1 MKISNP
7 LKIIL
12 LDNDS
17 REAELVDQALQKAGL
32 EHELRL
38 VSNENTYLQALDEF
52 KPDIILSEINIIGY
66 DAGKALQ
73 LIQKREYPVP
83 FILITNT
90 VSDQLVFGLIQ
101 AGAADY
107 VFKDRIARLPFA
119 IKAAIRNKSIQKEKE
134 QTLTKLKQSEEKYR
148 AIFYNTPIPKWTYD
162 FKTLRFLEVNDA
174 AVSHYGYTREEF
186 LTMTI
191 KDIRP
196 AEDLDQLSRDLKR
209 IEQEPDIRKGHWRH
223 LKKNGEMI
231 IVETTAYFIRY
242 NERKVRMVVVR
253 DVTET
258 VHREKEKE
266 FASNNLAALINNTAD
281 LMWSVDRNLNM
292 ITSNEAF
299 QVTVQSLIGKRLANG
314 DSVMDPYF
322 KPDLLDAFRQR
333 YQRALAGESFKV
345 IERFDDPVHFWSEIS
360 FHPILDG
367 NKVVGTAC
375 FSRDITD
382 QKKSEQELRKL
393 EKKVA
398 WQKVQA
404 QKKTTLAILAGQEKE
419 RNFIGR
425 ELHDNINQILASA
438 KLYLSTLASKNEEFR
453 CMMSYPMGLIDSSVQ
468 EIRSLT
474 RGYVAP
480 LCNHDLCE
488 QVQSLLS
495 NVEENTDIRTSLV
508 YQLRDMEMSA
518 NLKLNLYRIIQ
529 EQINNI
535 LKHAH
540 ASTIKVTIGKCL
552 NYLSIVI
559 IDDGKGFDAS
569 KKRKGIGVS
578 NMINRVE
585 LFNGELNIESEPG
598 KGCKVYIVIPEE
610 NEGQADHK

>member
-12 LDNDS
+12 LDNDA
-17 REAELVDQALQKAGL
+17 REAELVGNALHRAGL
-32 EHELRL
+32 EFELRL
-38 VSNENTYLQALDEF
+38 VTNENAFIQTLDEF

-73 LIQKREYPVP
+73 LIQKRKKSIP

-90 VSDQLVFGLIQ
+90 VSDQLVFGLIK

-107 VFKDRIARLPFA
+107 VFKDRIARLAFA
-119 IKAAIRNKSIQKEKE
+119 IQAAIHKKSIQKERE
-134 QTLTKLKQSEEKYR
+134 QTLIRLKQSEEKYR
-148 AIFYNTPIPKWTYD
+148 AIFYNTPVPKWTYD
-162 FKTLRFLEVNDA
+162 FETLRFLEVNDA
-174 AVSHYGYTREEF
+174 AVAHYGYTREEF
-186 LTMTI
+186 LNMTI
-191 KDIRP
+191 RDIRP
-196 AEDLDQLSRDLKR
+196 AEDLDQLSRDLRR
-209 IEQEPDIRKGHWRH
+209 IEKEPDIRKGRWRH
-223 LKKNGEMI
+223 VKKDGEVI

-242 NERKVRMVVVR
+242 NEKKVRMVIVR
-253 DVTET
+253 DVTEI
-258 VHREKEKE
+258 VRQEKEKE
-266 FASNNLAALINNTAD
+266 FASNNLAALINNTTD
-281 LMWSVDRNLNM
+281 LMWSVDRNLNL

-299 QVTVQSLIGKRLANG
+299 QVAAQSIIGRRLANG
-314 DSVMDPYF
+314 DSVMHPDF
-322 KPDLLDAFRQR
+322 KPELLEAFHER

-360 FHPILDG
+360 FHPIRDG
-367 NKVVGTAC
+367 NEVVGTAC

-382 QKKSEQELRKL
+382 QKKAEQDLRKL
-393 EKKVA
+393 EKKLS

-419 RNFIGR
+419 RNLIGR

-438 KLYLSTLASKNEEFR
+438 RLYLSTLASQNEELR
-453 CMMSYPMGLIDSSVQ
+453 NMMTYPMQLIESSVQ

-480 LCNHDLCE
+480 LCNLDLCE

-495 NVEENTDIRTSLV
+495 NVEETTNIRTSLI
-508 YQLRDMEMSA
+508 YQLREMEMSA

-535 LKHAH
+535 LKHAG

-559 IDDGKGFDAS
+559 IDDGKGFDTR

-610 NEGQADHK
+610 NKETD